1 MDTYSRRKQQ
11 KVIGCKWAKVNQ
23 YTKVLPRRFWK
34 DIAFDEQR
42 SNIRPLKQAG
52 YKNITQTMKNIK
64 TFELVTMYEIINNI
78 IQT

>member
-11 KVIGCKWAKVNQ
+11 KGIGCKWAKVNQ

-42 SNIRPLKQAG
+42 GNIKPFKQTA
-52 YKNITQTMKNIK
+52 YKNIT
-64 TFELVTMYEIINNI
+64 
-78 IQT
+78 